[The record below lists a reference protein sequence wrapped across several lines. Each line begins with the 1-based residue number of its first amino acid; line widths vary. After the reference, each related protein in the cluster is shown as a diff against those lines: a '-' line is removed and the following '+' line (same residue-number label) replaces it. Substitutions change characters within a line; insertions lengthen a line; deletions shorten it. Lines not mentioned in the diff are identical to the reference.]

1 LTLPD
6 ISFATTLGAS
16 VVAVAGL
23 VLLARRRSHGQLA
36 ANGRIR
42 EITLLM
48 VVVTLVALALA
59 ATGAY
64 QKFKPAGGAGLPGNR
79 PDGAASAADAASA
92 GSGRSLSQ
100 DQLQRMVDQV
110 SETLKTKPD
119 DTASWVMLAHSY
131 EMMGRF
137 PEALAAYAKLSAL
150 LPKDASVLADYADA
164 MGVANGRSLQ
174 GEPAKLIA
182 RALALD
188 AKNLKALTLA
198 GKEAFE
204 RKAYAESV
212 DYWERARS
220 AATDATF
227 IAQIEVNI
235 AESRALGGLTAP
247 KTKLSASA
255 NSSAASAAASFITG
269 RVTVAAALKGQFGP
283 DDALFVFARPAEG
296 SRMPVALMRRKASDL
311 PFDFALDDSMA
322 MVPEFKLSKQAKVI
336 VGARI
341 SKQGDA
347 RPQAGDLQVLSAPVA
362 VGTKG
367 IKLEITEVVK

>member
-1 LTLPD
+1 LTLPE
-6 ISFATTLGAS
+6 ISFATT
-16 VVAVAGL
+16 VVAGL
-23 VLLARRRSHGQLA
+23 IAAAGLGLLVRRRTQGLLSS
-36 ANGRIR
+36 NGRIGTV
-42 EITLLM
+42 TLLM
-48 VVVTLVALALA
+48 AGVTLVALALA

-64 QKFKPAGGAGLPGNR
+64 QKLRPGAGPGAGGLR
-79 PDGAASAADAASA
+79 PEAAASAGEAASA

-150 LPKDASVLADYADA
+150 LPKDANVLADYADA

-182 RALALD
+182 QALALD

-212 DYWERARS
+212 AYWERARA

-235 AESRALGGLTAP
+235 AESRALGGLAAP
-247 KTKLSASA
+247 KSKLSASA

-269 RVTVAAALKGQFGP
+269 RVTVAAALKGQYGP

-322 MVPEFKLSKQAKVI
+322 MVAEFKLSKQSKVI

-362 VGTKG
+362 VGTQA
-367 IKLEITEVVK
+367 IKLEIAEVVK

>member
-1 LTLPD
+1 LTLPEL
-6 ISFATTLGAS
+6 STSAA
-16 VVAVAGL
+16 VAAGLIAAAGL
-23 VLLARRRSHGQLA
+23 VLLARRRAQGQLA
-36 ANGRIR
+36 VSGKNRS
-42 EITLLM
+42 ITMLM
-48 VVVTLVALALA
+48 VGVTLVALALA
-59 ATGAY
+59 ATGVY
-64 QKFKPAGGAGLPGNR
+64 QRIKPGGGLDARGGR
-79 PDGAASAADAASA
+79 PDAAASVADGASA

-150 LPKDASVLADYADA
+150 LPKDANVLADYADA

-182 RALALD
+182 QALALD

-204 RKAYAESV
+204 RKSYAESV

-220 AATDATF
+220 TANDPTF

-235 AESRALGGLTAP
+235 AESRALGGLAAP
-247 KTKLSASA
+247 KTKMSASA

-269 RVTVAAALKGQFGP
+269 RVTVATALKGQFGP

-347 RPQAGDLQVLSAPVA
+347 RPQPGDLQVLSAPVT
-362 VGTKG
+362 VGTRG